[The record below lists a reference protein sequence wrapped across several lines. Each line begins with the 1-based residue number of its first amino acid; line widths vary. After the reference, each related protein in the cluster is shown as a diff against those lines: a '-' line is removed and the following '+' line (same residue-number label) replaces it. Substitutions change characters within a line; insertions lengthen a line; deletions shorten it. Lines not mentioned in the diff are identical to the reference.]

1 MTPPMAPRSHGGCR
15 IEFDGRQVGTNGCV
29 CMGLLFFGTF
39 IFLVLA
45 VHISTIPRY
54 P

>member
-29 CMGLLFFGTF
+29 ITSMPGKCSGYKGLHPFLGTTA
-39 IFLVLA
+39 L
-45 VHISTIPRY
+45 ST
-54 P
+54 